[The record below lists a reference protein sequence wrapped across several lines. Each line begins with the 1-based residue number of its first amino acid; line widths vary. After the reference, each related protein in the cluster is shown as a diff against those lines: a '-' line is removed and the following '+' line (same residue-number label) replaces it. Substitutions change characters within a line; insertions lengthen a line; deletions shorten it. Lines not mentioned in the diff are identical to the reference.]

1 MPHLTKKVLFA
12 LKNTPEHTKA
22 KHTTSKHNPSKHKK
36 NKHRPSPARQHVN
49 HIAAQTIINIPTATY
64 PEKRHTP
71 PAGKQHHAG
80 KPCHNPPSTA
90 THPPLQHSVKQPHC
104 HHGNARQAQPDD
116 RATIQQHPTVNYIYT
131 KKINGLGTFFLGR
144 K

>member
-36 NKHRPSPARQHVN
+36 SKHRPSPARQQVN

-64 PEKRHTP
+64 PEKETYPTSRQAASCRQALPQPAIHRHTSTTATQRQTATLP
-71 PAGKQHHAG
+71 PWQ
-80 KPCHNPPSTA
+80 CTPST
-90 THPPLQHSVKQPHC
+90 TGRQS
-104 HHGNARQAQPDD
+104 HGTAAPYSKLYL
-116 RATIQQHPTVNYIYT
+116 H
-131 KKINGLGTFFLGR
+131 KKNERPGYVFLGR